1 MVRESVARHLR
12 SAPPTPASDAP
23 HSTVLTMRTH
33 SSHGR
38 LRLLPSG
45 ADDGACVIEPSVR
58 CTHCGY
64 CQSYGH

>member
-12 SAPPTPASDAP
+12 GAQPAARPAGSPPP
-23 HSTVLTMRTH
+23 VLTPFTH
-33 SSHGR
+33 PSHGR
-38 LRLLPSG
+38 LRLLASG